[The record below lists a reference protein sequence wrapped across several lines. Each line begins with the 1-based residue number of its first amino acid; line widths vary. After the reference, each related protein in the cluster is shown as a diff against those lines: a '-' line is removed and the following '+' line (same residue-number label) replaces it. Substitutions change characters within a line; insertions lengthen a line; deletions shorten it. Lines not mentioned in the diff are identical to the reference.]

1 MINDSRISKLL
12 NRVKFTS
19 PTDDKAVQ
27 KLFEAQEGGQK
38 YNYVPKSRVGYRP
51 NPDGTEST
59 HIMAREYI
67 PGRGW
72 VVFPTLYQ
80 DSNNDWIDMGE
91 IHGVNWWPI
100 YEYAQQVG
108 ELYDFGED
116 EEDAINFADK
126 GAWKENMNKR
136 PFFKTRLSPT
146 DELRFQKFFKTL
158 PENLQTDD
166 DLYDIR
172 GYWDAEGKPD
182 QFDYSQEKQ
191 EDGQYYAYSRHPY
204 TGKILKSPA
213 HPTFQDAME
222 NETHKRVDV
231 YGNIY
236 TGLPKMQDA
245 GTVIDKDGFI
255 DIEKSYGINPLSAE
269 GIQLAKDLS
278 SEYPNAK
285 FVCTAQGCAQIAS
298 DAAEASGYDFSRSN
312 AWDIG
317 NRNTVDYINPVYQD
331 EIGQGQPLSDPDWS
345 RKFPQEMFVPGNLIG
360 LNRYN
365 SESSYR
371 YADQEEFPGSR
382 GYEHIGYMLDDNTLL
397 HGTGKTAEHPAYFI
411 LDNISDNRIKLPDY
425 GSYEPVES
433 ISPAGYMKSIQN
445 FTGDVANYLGFEEG
459 GNVSQMGY
467 RDDSPYKDRD
477 FIDIETKE
485 GLIDMSNTGETLLAT
500 DLETGEQRILEPYS
514 GLHKFV
520 GKTIREE
527 KLPKAQ
533 AGGISFSTLDS
544 NTELVRQ
551 RIKRNGDVVSIVKRK
566 GPSGEFSRY
575 KIITRNGEV
584 IKVSEIHGKGGF
596 KDEEYGPYTPNE
608 MYMQQNQLDIRPEP
622 NSQNSKNINNFEIKK
637 KNDTRM
643 L

>member
-19 PTDDKAVQ
+19 PTNDKAVQ

-38 YNYVPKSRVGYRP
+38 YNYVPKSRIGYRP

-59 HIMAREYI
+59 HLMAREYI

-80 DSNNDWIDMGE
+80 DSNNEWIDMGE
-91 IHGVNWWPI
+91 THGVNWWPI

-126 GAWKENMNKR
+126 GLWKENMNKR

-146 DELRFQKFFKTL
+146 DELRFQKFYKTL

-172 GYWDAEGKPD
+172 GYWDAEGKAD

-191 EDGQYYAYSRHPY
+191 EDGQYHAYSRHPY

-236 TGLPKMQDA
+236 TGLPQMQDA

-269 GIQLAKDLS
+269 GKS
-278 SEYPNAK
+278 
-285 FVCTAQGCAQIAS
+285 
-298 DAAEASGYDFSRSN
+298 
-312 AWDIG
+312 IG
-317 NRNTVDYINPVYQD
+317 N
-331 EIGQGQPLSDPDWS
+331 
-345 RKFPQEMFVPGNLIG
+345 F
-360 LNRYN
+360 
-365 SESSYR
+365 
-371 YADQEEFPGSR
+371 A
-382 GYEHIGYMLDDNTLL
+382 
-397 HGTGKTAEHPAYFI
+397 
-411 LDNISDNRIKLPDY
+411 
-425 GSYEPVES
+425 
-433 ISPAGYMKSIQN
+433 
-445 FTGDVANYLGFEEG
+445 GDVVNYMGFEEG
-459 GNVSQMGY
+459 GDVSQMGY

-477 FIDIETKE
+477 FIDIETEE
-485 GLIDMSNTGETLLAT
+485 GLIDMSETGKTLLT
-500 DLETGEQRILEPYS
+500 IDLETGEERVLNPYS

-520 GKTIREE
+520 GKTIREIPINVE
-527 KLPKAQ
+527 PAESTSVYTYPNVQ
-533 AGGISFSTLDS
+533 QSMARMGGQQYQDGGMSFSTLDP
-544 NTELVRQ
+544 NVELVKQ
-551 RIKRNGDVVSIVKRK
+551 RTKRNGDVISIVKRK
-566 GPSGEFSRY
+566 GPGGEFSRY
-575 KIITRNGEV
+575 KIVTRNGEV
-584 IKVSEIHGKGGF
+584 IKVSEIHGEGGF
-596 KDEEYGPYTPNE
+596 EDEDYTPYTPDE
-608 MYMQQNQLDIRPEP
+608 MYMQQNQVDIRPEP
-622 NSQNSKNINNFEIKK
+622 NSQNNRNINNFEINKK
-637 KNDTRM
+637 K
-643 L
+643 